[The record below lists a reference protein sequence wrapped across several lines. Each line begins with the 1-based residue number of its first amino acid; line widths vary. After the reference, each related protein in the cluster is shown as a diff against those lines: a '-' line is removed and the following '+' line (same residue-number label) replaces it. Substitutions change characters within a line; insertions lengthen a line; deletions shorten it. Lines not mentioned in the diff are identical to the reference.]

1 MSPPATGATPT
12 VTPCARAGRSS
23 DTAARRLQA
32 ALDVPIGGK
41 RCVGGRAAA
50 DLHFVS
56 IDNGRRLAWFPPVL
70 SPPAIRVPSAR
81 TVHSARAMPPVLL
94 LAAALVIGV
103 IALVLIALDRNDR
116 RR

>member
-41 RCVGGRAAA
+41 RCAPRHTSISLASTTAGG
-50 DLHFVS
+50 
-56 IDNGRRLAWFPPVL
+56 LAWFPPVL